1 MMAGGTKG
9 SGVLFQQWVH
19 PPPQSLPLKHGFLQ
33 TKPSHRQGGGGI
45 CQLCLRALAPATWFL
60 AEALIGGVV
69 VSGGNIL
76 DTCRGDT
83 GIQELEG
90 EGGGL

>member
-1 MMAGGTKG
+1 MMAGGTNG
-9 SGVLFQQWVH
+9 SGVLFQQWVPPH
-19 PPPQSLPLKHGFLQ
+19 PPIPATEHGFLQ

-45 CQLCLRALAPATWFL
+45 CQFYLRALGPATWFL
-60 AEALIGGVV
+60 AEALIGGIVA
-69 VSGGNIL
+69 SGGNIL